1 MIPSKVCFTG
11 AEIETS
17 ILLYEHSDRR
27 INCPYPGHYTRLEF
41 SSPQYTIS
49 NLHAVDG
56 WISQNIFGKWG
67 SYISENMQ
75 TVVLFFE
82 DASDAILFKLL
93 DGDKACIDEAIKA

>member
-17 ILLYEHSDRR
+17 ILLYEHTDRR
-27 INCPYPGHYTRLEF
+27 INCPYPCHYTRLEF
-41 SSPQYTIS
+41 ASPQYTIS
-49 NLHAVDG
+49 NLSAVDN
-56 WISQNIFGKWG
+56 WIRHNVFGKWG

-93 DGDKACIDEAIKA
+93 DGDKACIEAATQT